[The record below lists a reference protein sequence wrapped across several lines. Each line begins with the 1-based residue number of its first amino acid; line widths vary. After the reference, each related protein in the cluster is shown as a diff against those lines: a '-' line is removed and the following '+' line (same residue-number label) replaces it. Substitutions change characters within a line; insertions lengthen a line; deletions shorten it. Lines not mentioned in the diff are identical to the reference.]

1 MVLLISVTILLT
13 MSTVNNI
20 HIYDENASSSQQQSN
35 IIPVAATSI
44 TSDKISTV
52 LTNADFG
59 VWIHTTYNG
68 VPNSIKLDID
78 LAQFTLMLSSL
89 AWAYYDIDFEQQGDT
104 RVGIQFSRTQ
114 IYVEGESNPYVNVFQ
129 TQFDFTTTCETDKAV
144 EVYLELRFPFSLL
157 TKKSLVKSNQLD
169 SPKSIISQQLEKIL
183 LTCSKKT
190 HNKLFNIISEKLAG
204 IHIHTD
210 ENYGNIQP
218 IITNTEDYFCLRT
231 GFSSPEGERLP
242 GKILIR
248 FFSGREK
255 FFDPQILRMSIAPDI
270 NGESS
275 LTYLNSYSNVYESG
289 SEAFYR
295 SFSIGFEPAVEL
307 QITSIL
313 RELKIRYD
321 FGRSAGVSTKISLQ
335 ALGGALSRIV
345 HHFTINPLP
354 EHMSFDLTLLGERS
368 FKYEADQRY
377 SVIYTADSIQN
388 NNLIKLDLKNLPL
401 MMNVEWGL
409 DIGLVSLTGS
419 GLIDVNMSSDID
431 EVSLS
436 LLGSST
442 PFMRVSNFP
451 KAIRLEAF
459 VDVLNLNGHIQA
471 SKVSDATT
479 TISVPLTFD
488 KWSITG
494 NLNLHNGYGQVSFN
508 LPGRDGSR
516 LSVGL
521 DSDNN
526 ILFGLDLSVV
536 NTQTSTQV
544 LFASVGAI
552 ATDNFLLSADS
563 SGGEISNL
571 SFSGMITEL
580 TDIQIKIDY
589 QGLNFEISGSW
600 ILREGGSFS
609 LEVSKTVNLTLD
621 NIDAGDFILSGS
633 VFVNPG
639 GYVKVEW
646 QRGLTGCFIF
656 STHGIN
662 AEASVA
668 FGVKNSS
675 NMYFYGNV
683 ELAPGAIVKFTWDW
697 SLTGNF
703 MVYCNLFEEIH
714 VEAYINYDPG
724 QQQYQYG
731 FRAHATDIM
740 FTRTLKWDATGLR
753 FWWLGDE
760 PLPNQWDVWVLWNY
774 EWHKVL

>member
-1 MVLLISVTILLT
+1 MLKIVLLISISLLLT
-13 MSTVNNI
+13 MSNVSNVHIFEDNDNNR
-20 HIYDENASSSQQQSN
+20 QQQGN
-35 IIPVAATSI
+35 IIPVTTTSS
-44 TSDKISTV
+44 TSDEISSV
-52 LTNADFG
+52 LSNADFG
-59 VWIHTTYNG
+59 VWIHTIYNG
-68 VPNSIKLDID
+68 VPNSIKLNID
-78 LAQFTLMLSSL
+78 LAQFTIMLSSL

-144 EVYLELRFPFSLL
+144 EVYLEVRFPFSLL
-157 TKKSLVKSNQLD
+157 TKKSIVQSDQLD
-169 SPKSIISQQLEKIL
+169 SPKRIISQQLEKIL
-183 LTCSKKT
+183 LTCSEKT

-204 IHIHTD
+204 IHIQKD
-210 ENYGNIQP
+210 ENNGNIQP
-218 IITNTEDYFCLRT
+218 MITNTEDYFCLRT

-255 FFDPQILRMSIAPDI
+255 F
-270 NGESS
+270 
-275 LTYLNSYSNVYESG
+275 
-289 SEAFYR
+289 YR

-313 RELKIRYD
+313 RELKLRYD

-335 ALGGALSRIV
+335 ALGGALSNIV

-354 EHMSFDLTLLGERS
+354 EHMSFDLTVLGERS

-377 SVIYTADSIQN
+377 SVTYTADSIQN
-388 NNLIKLDLKNLPL
+388 DNLIKLDLENLPL
-401 MMNVEWGL
+401 MMSVEWGL
-409 DIGLVSLTGS
+409 DIGLVTLTGS

-431 EVSLS
+431 EMSLS

-459 VDVLNLNGHIQA
+459 VDVLNLNGYIQA

-494 NLNLHNGYGQVSFN
+494 NLNMHNGYGQVSFN

-521 DSDNN
+521 DTDNN
-526 ILFGLDLSVV
+526 ALFGLDFSVV
-536 NTQTSTQV
+536 DTQTNTQV

-571 SFSGMITEL
+571 SVSGMITEL
-580 TDIQIKIDY
+580 TDVQIKIGY

-600 ILREGGSFS
+600 ILREGGSFL
-609 LEVSKTVNLTLD
+609 LEVSKTINLTLD

-697 SLTGNF
+697 SVTGNF
-703 MVYCNLFEEIH
+703 MVFCNLFEEIH
-714 VEAYINYDPG
+714 VETYINYDPG
-724 QQQYQYG
+724 QQEYQYG

-740 FTRTLKWDATGLR
+740 FTRTMKWDATGLR

-774 EWHKVL
+774 DWHKVL